1 MSIVVSLTGFDLNG
15 YREPDGNKNNTAWYI
30 NSNSIKD
37 NNSYGPNTGIGNY
50 LFQISSCLA
59 LSWDNNVNLYC
70 PSIKTWCD
78 INNENINQN
87 KTIWRNIKTNKIKVD
102 KIIKVGIGYD
112 KKKFKYLPNTKYIGY
127 FQSFKYFDHHR
138 KKIQNFFEPNAN
150 DLKYIYSKYKNYLCK
165 KTCSLHVRK
174 GKDFEEIA
182 RRWNPEFIL
191 QKGYYD
197 KAINFIKDKVELFLV
212 FSDNIPYCKTLFTNE
227 NYPNINFVFIRERDF
242 IDLWIISLCNHHI
255 TSNSTFSWWGAYLN
269 KSETKIVIA
278 PNKSVFLEKKNK
290 EILKKKYYFKDWILF
305 DE

>member
-1 MSIVVSLTGFDLNG
+1 MSISLNLSGISNEKWESCWYKSF
-15 YREPDGNKNNTAWYI
+15 NN
-30 NSNSIKD
+30 
-37 NNSYGPNTGIGNY
+37 NNDYGSNTGLGNH

-59 LSWDNNVNLYC
+59 LAWDNKQEFYC
-70 PSIKTWCD
+70 YHIQIWCKTEKIKKDCS
-78 INNENINQN
+78 
-87 KTIWRNIKTNKIKVD
+87 IWRNIKTNKIKVD
-102 KIIKVGIGYD
+102 KIIKVGGGYD

-138 KKIQNFFEPNAN
+138 KKIQNFFGPNAN

-269 KSETKIVIA
+269 KSDTKIVIA
-278 PNKSVFLEKKNK
+278 PNKSVFLEKKDK
-290 EILKKKYYFKDWILF
+290 EILKKTYYFEDWILF